1 MPSSHPVSVANR
13 QRRLK
18 VDTLTLRRLARRV
31 LETEGA
37 PLSAGIELVF
47 LRDEAMAR
55 LNAEYRHREG
65 PTDVLSFAYE
75 TGPPAGAE
83 PLGDPGA
90 TEPEARDVSAAAPVA
105 HESTSRAAVQEP
117 AIFGSVVISVDR
129 ALAQAE
135 ERSQA
140 VDEELARLV
149 VHGVLHLM
157 GYDDECSSDR
167 RRMRR
172 REDHY
177 LKTRT
182 EGR

>member
-18 VDTLTLRRLARRV
+18 VDTLALRRLAGRV
-31 LETEGA
+31 LEAEGA
-37 PLSAGIELVF
+37 PLGAGIELVF

-83 PLGDPGA
+83 PLCDPGA
-90 TEPEARDVSAAAPVA
+90 AAPEARAAAPVA
-105 HESTSRAAVQEP
+105 HESNSRATVQEP
-117 AIFGSVVISVDR
+117 AIFGSVVVSVDR
-129 ALAQAE
+129 ALTQAQ
-135 ERSQA
+135 ERAQA

-157 GYDDECSSDR
+157 GYDDERSSDR